1 MEAHKGGRLMT
12 GDDLFEIERNF
23 WTGDAEFYR
32 RNLDEK
38 CLVVFTEMSG
48 LMARNDIAATIK
60 DASRWQKLHIDD
72 KSSLA
77 LSDDVALLS
86 YRANAM
92 RDKGETYQALVS
104 SAYVRRGGQWKMA
117 FHQQTPLGGK

>member
-1 MEAHKGGRLMT
+1 MT

-32 RNLDEK
+32 SNLDEK

-48 LMARNDIAATIK
+48 LKARNDIAAMIK
-60 DASRWQKLHIDD
+60 NGRRWQKLQIDD
-72 KSSLA
+72 RNVLS

-86 YRANAM
+86 YKASAV
-92 RDKGETYQALVS
+92 RDNGEAYEALVS
-104 SAYVRRGGQWKMA
+104 SAYVRRDGQWKMA
-117 FHQQTPLGGK
+117 FHHQTPLAGK